1 MSEKRRIVVNTLANG
16 VAQFAAM
23 LSALVFMPFLIRGFG
38 TTDYGLYLLAS
49 SVVGYAGLL
58 DFGVGTS
65 LVKLTAE
72 AAAQDDRE
80 RLGRLT
86 SSTLAFYTVIGLVIA
101 AIMVLLAFN
110 TGALFK
116 VDPDGER
123 LLRNLFFVAA
133 GASLLA
139 WPANTGGAV
148 LQGFQRYTQTARVSL
163 GMTIGT
169 ICMTAAVVVLH
180 EGPIVLMIGVAAVN
194 LTGGIVN
201 ALLARRVL
209 AGVHVSL
216 FRADRPALQ
225 AIFRFSWAIFVT
237 QLCTIIV
244 YQQTDRLV
252 LGIFVG
258 AAAIAL
264 YDAAGK
270 FQGLMSQLTSFAV
283 SAIMPMASQLDAEG
297 RREAIR
303 ALFLRGTKYTLMLL
317 SPVVVVL
324 LALARPI
331 LLAWLGPE
339 FIVVAVSAQI
349 LISHQI
355 LTSGTAVGDTIV
367 VGLGKLPKRLPY
379 IVALATLNLILS
391 LMLVQRFGIL
401 GVVLGTAIPYFIDY
415 PLHMRLLLKLIDV
428 PPSRWLRETVL
439 PTYPLLLVPLA
450 ISLTL
455 GSTPMAGTL
464 LGIAA
469 IGVAS
474 VGAYWLAVYAWG
486 LTGDEK
492 RDLRG
497 GVKAVIWRVLDA
509 TSRRTAP
516 VAKPGAPLA
525 SVVMLTYNR
534 KRMLER
540 CLSAV
545 LRTTH
550 CADCEIIVWDNA
562 STDGTAEYLDAEAAR
577 DPRLVVVHSP
587 ENVGLNGV
595 ARGVARARSAYIVEM
610 DDDVIELPD
619 HWLADMIHAFETVP
633 RAGYLATNVVQDD
646 ITNGAK
652 PGPEEY
658 REQTFGDVTIEFGP
672 TGGWCAMTSRAVIDK
687 IGNFI
692 EQPDKVFFLED
703 GEFGERC
710 ARAFLR
716 VGIVRDVRVYHAA
729 GPAANVA
736 FGYGDVCEE
745 KYSQDPDYEPLLEEV
760 RRIRSA
766 GEIDS
771 RGSVD

>member
-72 AAAQDDRE
+72 AAARDDRE

-86 SSTLAFYTVIGLVIA
+86 SSTLAFYTTVGIVIA
-101 AIMVLLAFN
+101 VIMVALAFN
-110 TGALFK
+110 TGSLFK
-116 VDPDGER
+116 VDADGQR

-148 LQGFQRYTQTARVSL
+148 LQGFQHYTQTARVSL

-169 ICMTAAVVVLH
+169 ICMTAAVVLLH

-194 LTGGIVN
+194 LAGGLVN

-209 AGVHVSL
+209 RGVKVSFFHADASA
-216 FRADRPALQ
+216 FRA
-225 AIFRFSWAIFVT
+225 IFSFSWAIFVA

-252 LGIFVG
+252 LGVFVG
-258 AAAIAL
+258 ATAIAL

-297 RREAIR
+297 RREAVR
-303 ALFLRGTKYTLMLL
+303 TLFLRGTKYTLVLL

-324 LALARPI
+324 IVLAQPL

-339 FIVVAVSAQI
+339 FAAVAISAQI
-349 LISHQI
+349 LISHQL
-355 LTSGTAVGDTIV
+355 LTSGAAVGDTII
-367 VGLGKLPKRLPY
+367 VGLGKLPRRLPY
-379 IVALATLNLILS
+379 IVALAVLNLTLS
-391 LMLVQRFGIL
+391 LVLVQRFGIM
-401 GVVLGTAIPYFIDY
+401 GVVLGTAVPYFIDY

-428 PPSRWLRETVL
+428 PVARWLREVVV
-439 PTYPLLLVPLA
+439 PTYPLLVVPLGV
-450 ISLTL
+450 SLAL
-455 GSTPMAGTL
+455 GMTPIARSL
-464 LGIAA
+464 VGIAA
-469 IGVAS
+469 IGAVA
-474 VGAYWLAVYAWG
+474 VGCYWVAVYAWG
-486 LTGDEK
+486 LTASERAEVRSGA
-492 RDLRG
+492 
-497 GVKAVIWRVLDA
+497 KAVIWRVLDLF
-509 TSRRTAP
+509 SRNTRPAL
-516 VAKPGAPLA
+516 AARQPLA
-525 SVVMLTYNR
+525 SVVILTFNR
-534 KRMLER
+534 QRMLQR
-540 CLSAV
+540 CLKST
-545 LRTTH
+545 LETTR
-550 CADCEIIVWDNA
+550 ADDCEIIVWDNA
-562 STDGTAEYLDAEAAR
+562 STDGTAAYLDEVAAR
-577 DPRLVVVHSP
+577 DPRVRVVHSP

-595 ARGVARARSAYIVEM
+595 ARGVALARGAYIVEM
-610 DDDVIELPD
+610 DDDVIELPEG
-619 HWLADMIHAFETVP
+619 WLGQMVHAFETVP
-633 RAGYLATNVVQDD
+633 RAGYLATNVTQDE

-652 PGPEEY
+652 PPA
-658 REQTFGDVTIEFGP
+658 EQYQERTYGDVVIEFGP

-692 EQPDKVFFLED
+692 EQPGKVFFLED
-703 GEFGERC
+703 GEFGARC

-716 VGIVRDVRVYHAA
+716 VGIVRDVRVYHAC
-729 GPAANVA
+729 GPAANVQ
-736 FGYGDVCEE
+736 FGYGDVCEA
-745 KYSQDPDYEPLLEEV
+745 KYSEDAEYKPLLEAV
-760 RRIRSA
+760 RELNE
-766 GEIDS
+766 GNEPNT
-771 RGSVD
+771 